1 MLTKSC
7 PKVAQNY
14 SCEACDYN
22 TSKKS
27 SYDKH
32 LLTAKHVSLTD
43 LTPKATKSCSD
54 HICSSCNK
62 VYRSRVGLWG
72 HKKKCIQALPNQK
85 TDVSVPLPADALPSP
100 LPLPLENIMTTIDE
114 PIPSINLNVLV
125 IDLLKQNQ
133 ELQKQLIELSK
144 EKTIVM
150 NNCNNNNT
158 NHFNL
163 QLFLNET
170 CKDAL
175 TADQFVE
182 NIQITNGDLEN
193 VGNQGYVQGITDI
206 IMKQLRTLDVTKR
219 PFHCTDVKRETIYIK
234 DADEWKKDTD
244 EKSKLKN
251 VIEKVATKGRRKVS
265 GWQHSHPEVTVLD
278 SNDYEMNHK
287 ILRHTWGD
295 GDTEKLQDKVIKNL
309 AKEVHIDR
317 GNVL

>member
-1 MLTKSC
+1 MDLEQMNPKKSPIFC
-7 PKVAQNY
+7 CGTCNY
-14 SCEACDYN
+14 TTS
-22 TSKKS
+22 SKKDFNKHES
-27 SYDKH
+27 TRKH
-32 LLTAKHVSLTD
+32 LDAVVSNQIEPNS
-43 LTPKATKSCSD
+43 PKKSQL
-54 HICSSCNK
+54 HICKLCLKEYQSKS
-62 VYRSRVGLWG
+62 GLWN
-72 HKKKCIQALPNQK
+72 HAKKCLSDPGPL
-85 TDVSVPLPADALPSP
+85 SVPN
-100 LPLPLENIMTTIDE
+100 PLENIMTTIDE

-125 IDLLKQNQ
+125 VDLLKQNQ

-144 EKTIVM
+144 EKSIVM

-265 GWQHSHPEVTVLD
+265 GWQHSHPEVAVLD

-295 GDTEKLQDKVIKNL
+295 GDTDKLQEKVIKNL

>member
-1 MLTKSC
+1 MDLEQINPKKSPLFC
-7 PKVAQNY
+7 CGTCNY
-14 SCEACDYN
+14 TTS
-22 TSKKS
+22 SKKDFNKHES
-27 SYDKH
+27 TRKH
-32 LLTAKHVSLTD
+32 LDAAASNQIEPIYPKKSQLHVCKLCMKEYQS
-43 LTPKATKSCSD
+43 KS
-54 HICSSCNK
+54 
-62 VYRSRVGLWG
+62 GLWN
-72 HKKKCIQALPNQK
+72 HAKKCLSDPGPLPN
-85 TDVSVPLPADALPSP
+85 P
-100 LPLPLENIMTTIDE
+100 LPLDNIMTTIDE
-114 PIPSINLNVLV
+114 TVPSINLNVLV

-144 EKTIVM
+144 EKSIVM

-234 DADEWKKDTD
+234 DADAWKKDTD

-251 VIEKVATKGRRKVS
+251 VIEKVATKGRRKVT
-265 GWQHSHPEVTVLD
+265 GWQRSHPEVAVLD

-317 GNVL
+317 GVGY

>member
-1 MLTKSC
+1 LDA
-7 PKVAQNY
+7 VASNQIEPN
-14 SCEACDYN
+14 SL
-22 TSKKS
+22 KK
-27 SYDKH
+27 
-32 LLTAKHVSLTD
+32 TQQ
-43 LTPKATKSCSD
+43 
-54 HICSSCNK
+54 HICKLCLKEYQSKS
-62 VYRSRVGLWG
+62 GLWN
-72 HKKKCIQALPNQK
+72 HAKKCVL
-85 TDVSVPLPADALPSP
+85 VPKPVPV
-100 LPLPLENIMTTIDE
+100 PLENIMTTIDE
-114 PIPSINLNVLV
+114 PSINLNVLV

-234 DADEWKKDTD
+234 DADAWKKDTD

-295 GDTEKLQDKVIKNL
+295 GDTEKLQEKVIKNL

>member
-1 MLTKSC
+1 MDLEQINPKKSPIFC
-7 PKVAQNY
+7 CETCNY
-14 SCEACDYN
+14 TTS
-22 TSKKS
+22 SKK
-27 SYDKH
+27 DFNKHETTRKH
-32 LLTAKHVSLTD
+32 LDAVTSNQIE
-43 LTPKATKSCSD
+43 PKSPNKSPQ
-54 HICSSCNK
+54 HICKLCLKEYQSKS
-62 VYRSRVGLWG
+62 GLWN
-72 HKKKCIQALPNQK
+72 HAKKCVL
-85 TDVSVPLPADALPSP
+85 VPVPFPADALPVP
-100 LPLPLENIMTTIDE
+100 NTNENILTTIDE
-114 PIPSINLNVLV
+114 PTPSINLNVLV

-158 NHFNL
+158 NNFNL

-295 GDTEKLQDKVIKNL
+295 GDTEKLQEKVIKNL

-317 GNVL
+317 SNVL

>member
-62 VYRSRVGLWG
+62 VYMSRVGLWG
-72 HKKKCIQALPNQK
+72 HKKKCLSNQNTNLP
-85 TDVSVPLPADALPSP
+85 VPN
-100 LPLPLENIMTTIDE
+100 PLENIMTTIDE
-114 PIPSINLNVLV
+114 PTPSINLNVLV

-265 GWQHSHPEVTVLD
+265 GWQHSHPEVAILD

>member
-1 MLTKSC
+1 MYLEQINPKKSPIFC
-7 PKVAQNY
+7 CGTCNY
-14 SCEACDYN
+14 ITS
-22 TSKKS
+22 SKKDFNKHES
-27 SYDKH
+27 TRKH
-32 LLTAKHVSLTD
+32 LDAAASNQIEPNS
-43 LTPKATKSCSD
+43 PKKSQL
-54 HICSSCNK
+54 HICKLCLKEYQSKS
-62 VYRSRVGLWG
+62 GLWN
-72 HKKKCIQALPNQK
+72 HAKKCLSDPG
-85 TDVSVPLPADALPSP
+85 PLPVPN
-100 LPLPLENIMTTIDE
+100 PLENIMTTIDE

-265 GWQHSHPEVTVLD
+265 GWQHSHPEVAVLD

-295 GDTEKLQDKVIKNL
+295 GDTDKLQEKVIKNL

>member
-1 MLTKSC
+1 MLTKSSQ
-7 PKVAQNY
+7 KVA
-14 SCEACDYN
+14 SDFCCEICNYN
-22 TSKKS
+22 TSKS
-27 SYDKH
+27 GNYNKH
-32 LLTAKHVSLTD
+32 LLTAKHISLTD
-43 LTPKATKSCSD
+43 LTPKLAKSSQHHTCST
-54 HICSSCNK
+54 CNK
-62 VYRSRVGLWG
+62 VYKSRVGLWG
-72 HKKKCIQALPNQK
+72 HKKKCLQELSNS
-85 TDVSVPLPADALPSP
+85 SVPSP
-100 LPLPLENIMTTIDE
+100 VSLENILTTIDE
-114 PIPSINLNVLV
+114 PTPLGPSINLNVLV

-133 ELQKQLIELSK
+133 ELQKQLIELSQ

-265 GWQHSHPEVTVLD
+265 VWQRSHPEVAVLD

-295 GDTEKLQDKVIKNL
+295 GDTEKLQEKVIKNL

-317 GNVL
+317 GNML